1 MEEALR
7 QLGILEMD
15 PADKKSL
22 CAMIGDRK
30 FDIQGAIAHGLTGI
44 GVSFGY
50 AGEGE
55 LSAAGA
61 DMVAD
66 TMEQLERILLGDELL
81 EKNEH

>member
-1 MEEALR
+1 MTGVQTCALP
-7 QLGILEMD
+7 IL
-15 PADKKSL
+15 
-22 CAMIGDRK
+22 
-30 FDIQGAIAHGLTGI
+30 

-55 LSAAGA
+55 LSVAGA